1 MDVDMSVERAAYRLD
16 ASDALPAPAAT
27 SLQLAVQMQGEN
39 FPLDISRQVRK
50 ACKRNAVSGA
60 LR

>member
-1 MDVDMSVERAAYRLD
+1 MSVERAAYRLD